1 MTKPRINWDLGFGFS
16 LGFGAWSL
24 GFRPWPWVLLFDAFE
39 IDPESYVVADG
50 ADHEGHAVVAAF
62 DGEGSAETGAVAG
75 LGFGGADEVEGDGD
89 GFGDAVEGEV
99 AGDVIGFVAGF
110 FDRGAFESYFGEL
123 LGVEEAVAF

>member
-62 DGEGSAETGAVAG
+62 DGEGSAETGADGSWPRRLGGKANTCPLSPDWHG
-75 LGFGGADEVEGDGD
+75 LN
-89 GFGDAVEGEV
+89 
-99 AGDVIGFVAGF
+99 
-110 FDRGAFESYFGEL
+110 RL
-123 LGVEEAVAF
+123 